1 MLVSS
6 WSQSDI
12 VIIVWTMSHLALLKR
27 VNVKSKK
34 RRSST
39 CSRDKVN
46 SPAPVPLL
54 IHRFGAVATPNR
66 AVLSGGGGTLP
77 QPGTLQYFHHF
88 CRAPVPPPT
97 PSQLLLSSKSSVV
110 FCHLCLSCLFSLSQ
124 RSISLTHPFWLCALI
139 WTGPKKKKRKKGR
152 PGVASSPRWAPSRK
166 QNILQHESTSTR
178 NFAPSSHNL
187 PSSPPQRTYGSL
199 N

>member
-1 MLVSS
+1 
-6 WSQSDI
+6 
-12 VIIVWTMSHLALLKR
+12 MSHLALLKR
-27 VNVKSKK
+27 GNGKSKK

-39 CSRDKVN
+39 CARDKVN
-46 SPAPVPLL
+46 SPAPIPLP

-77 QPGTLQYFHHF
+77 QPGTLQYLCQF

-110 FCHLCLSCLFSLSQ
+110 FCHLCLSSLFSLFPALH
-124 RSISLTHPFWLCALI
+124 LTHTPLLALRANLDG
-139 WTGPKKKKRKKGR
+139 TEKKKRKKGR